1 MKRDEVINSATDN
14 VSESQHIKVFRNI
27 SDKNVAVPIVII
39 LCMNQQPQKDNTFVK
54 YETDFRKDM
63 VNTNSVTL
71 S

>member
-1 MKRDEVINSATDN
+1 MKREEVINSATDN
-14 VSESQHIKVFRNI
+14 VSGSQHIKVFRNI

-39 LCMNQQPQKDNTFVK
+39 LCMNQQPQKDNMFVK